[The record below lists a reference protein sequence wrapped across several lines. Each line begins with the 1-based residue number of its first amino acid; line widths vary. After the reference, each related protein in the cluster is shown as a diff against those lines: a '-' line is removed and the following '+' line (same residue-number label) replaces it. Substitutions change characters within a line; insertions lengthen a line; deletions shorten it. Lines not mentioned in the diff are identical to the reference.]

1 MKKGILFLVSIV
13 CCGYIYSQEVTYL
26 KTVVPVVKLT
36 TLNPKEIK
44 ADWAPLLTNVEM
56 PHPGSARYELKQIK
70 KKSAK
75 MFPRKEMADKSWKVT
90 SVNDPTIGMN
100 FPVAKYTVISPG
112 DTFVTYYVGGRP
124 NDNTLGISNDG
135 IVLTSFNS
143 KIYAYDTNLDTLHMT
158 VISLHSFSTE
168 FTNNGKFDP
177 KILYDPIS
185 DRFIL
190 VFLNGYDSF
199 ESQIIVCFSSTNDPA
214 DPWNLYAFSGNPLND
229 TTWTDYPAIALSEGE
244 LFLTINLLRDN
255 EPWQTGF
262 AQTLI
267 WQVDKQNGYDGDSLL
282 TTTLWQD
289 IKYNGQNIRNLNP
302 IQGGSGPVGDNIY
315 LLSNKNFTILSDSI
329 YLLEVTGDQYNTGT
343 QLNVTLGHSNIPY
356 GAPPSGRQS
365 IADSLATNDARILGG
380 FIENGEIQYVSC
392 SIDTTSGYA
401 ALYHGFIND
410 LDNTP
415 VFTANILRD
424 DSLDLGYP
432 NIAYT
437 GNHECSR
444 QAIISLDHTSPVR
457 NPGISALLYGSDN
470 SYSNLISLKE
480 AEGPI
485 DRGIPPG
492 DERWGDYS
500 GIQRRYNDTGTV
512 WIAGFYG
519 RADEFNYTWVSEV
532 TAESETQL
540 TAGISNSTNSSV
552 YSANDGTATVQIS
565 GGYTPYS
572 IVWADANSQ
581 TTTTAVGLGP
591 GQYVVNIRDAANCA
605 ANDSTTITEP
615 LPGSP
620 VFPNPVVDMATVYF
634 QMDAA
639 ADVNISVYDAR
650 GSLIKT
656 LYEGLAKQGA
666 NIFSFSTIPLRQGV
680 YILKVRSGKKEI
692 ITEKIIK
699 G

>member
-1 MKKGILFLVSIV
+1 M
-13 CCGYIYSQEVTYL
+13 
-26 KTVVPVVKLT
+26 
-36 TLNPKEIK
+36 
-44 ADWAPLLTNVEM
+44 
-56 PHPGSARYELKQIK
+56 
-70 KKSAK
+70 
-75 MFPRKEMADKSWKVT
+75 
-90 SVNDPTIGMN
+90 TI
-100 FPVAKYTVISPG
+100 
-112 DTFVTYYVGGRP
+112 
-124 NDNTLGISNDG
+124 
-135 IVLTSFNS
+135 
-143 KIYAYDTNLDTLHMT
+143 
-158 VISLHSFSTE
+158 ISLHSFSTE

-177 KILYDPIS
+177 NILYAPIS
-185 DRFIL
+185 YRFIL

-262 AQTLI
+262 AQTII
-267 WQVDKQNGYDGDSLL
+267 WQVDKQNGYDGDTILN
-282 TTTLWQD
+282 TILWQD
-289 IKYNGQNIRNLNP
+289 IKYNGENIRNLNP

-329 YLLEVTGDQYNTGT
+329 FLVEVTGNQYDTNTE
-343 QLNVTLGHSNIPY
+343 LNVTLGHSNIPY

-380 FIENGEIQYVSC
+380 FIENGEIQYVAC

-415 VFTANILRD
+415 IFTANILRD

-437 GNHECSR
+437 GNHNCSR
-444 QAIISLDHTSPVR
+444 QAIISLDHTSPTR
-457 NPGISALLYGSDN
+457 SAGISALLYGSDN
-470 SYSNLISLKE
+470 SYSNLITLKE
-480 AEGPI
+480 GEGPI
-485 DRGIPPG
+485 DRAVPQG

-519 RADEFNYTWVSEV
+519 RADEVNYTWVSEV
-532 TAESETQL
+532 TAETEIQL
-540 TAGISNSTNSSV
+540 SADITNTSNSSV
-552 YSANDGTATVQIS
+552 YSINDGSATVQIS

-572 IVWADANSQ
+572 IVWTDANSQ
-581 TTTTAVGLGP
+581 TTTTAAGLGP
-591 GQYVVNIRDAANCA
+591 GQYVVNIVDAANCT

-620 VFPNPVVDMATVYF
+620 VFPNPVVDVATVYF
-634 QMDAA
+634 QMEAA
-639 ADVNISVYDAR
+639 AKVYIAVYDVT
-650 GSLIKT
+650 GSRIKT

-666 NIFSFSTIPLRQGV
+666 NIFSFSTTPLRQGV
-680 YILKVRSGKKEI
+680 YILKIISGKKEI
-692 ITEKIIK
+692 ISEKIVK